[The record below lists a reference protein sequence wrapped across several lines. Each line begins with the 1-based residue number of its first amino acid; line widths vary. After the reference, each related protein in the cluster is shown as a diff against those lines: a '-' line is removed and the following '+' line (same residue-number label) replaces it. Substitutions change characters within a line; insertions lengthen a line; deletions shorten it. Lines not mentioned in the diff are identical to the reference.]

1 MKRLIA
7 ILLTVMVLVS
17 LTACT
22 VGTDGTK
29 LNGSTD
35 ATEATEA
42 PKVDINKYDKTFEGM
57 LDYLKELKLISKKE
71 ADQTVTQ
78 ADLIGAKNGVRF
90 KIDTL
95 NFVEFYEIDTTA
107 TPDEAQKVIDAFENG
122 ENYKVLGIE
131 DVKGVV
137 SDSGKYVMLYSAT
150 STYDYSKI
158 KDEFVKF

>member
-7 ILLTVMVLVS
+7 ILLAVMVLVS
-17 LTACT
+17 LSACT

-29 LNGSTD
+29 LGVDPT
-35 ATEATEA
+35 ATEETQA
-42 PKVDINKYDKTFEGM
+42 PKADINSYDKTLDGM
-57 LDYLKELKLISKKE
+57 TEYFKEMELISKKE
-71 ADQTVTQ
+71 ADKTVMQ
-78 ADLIGAKNGVRF
+78 AEMIGAKNGVRF
-90 KIDTL
+90 KVDAT

-107 TPDEAQKVIDAFENG
+107 TPDEAEKLIDAFENN

-137 SDSGKYVMLYSAT
+137 SGSGKFVMLYSAT

-158 KDEFVKF
+158 KNEFVKF

>member
-29 LNGSTD
+29 LNGNTD

-42 PKVDINKYDKTFEGM
+42 PEVDINKYDKTFDGM
-57 LDYLKELKLISKKE
+57 LEYLKELKLISKKE

-90 KIDTL
+90 KLDTL

-137 SDSGKYVMLYSAT
+137 SSSGKYVMLYSAT

-158 KDEFVKF
+158 EDEFVKF